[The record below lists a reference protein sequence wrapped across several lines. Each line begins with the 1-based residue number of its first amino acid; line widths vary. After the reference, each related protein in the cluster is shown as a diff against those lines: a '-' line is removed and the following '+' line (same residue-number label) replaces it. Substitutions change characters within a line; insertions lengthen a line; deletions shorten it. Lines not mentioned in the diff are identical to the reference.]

1 MTEEEIQENLQRE
14 ALVIAPIPKRAFAMF
29 IDEALLSM
37 LLIVI
42 LWDAFTSAASV
53 EDVIRL
59 TNAFVLEFMAMKI
72 VYQTFFV
79 MQYGATLGKILMKIR
94 VIEIKTLN
102 TPGFLS
108 AFNRGVF
115 RIISEMFLY
124 LGFLWGTMNP
134 LRQTWHD
141 KTART
146 LVVNA

>member
-1 MTEEEIQENLQRE
+1 MEEEIQERLKRE
-14 ALVIAPIPKRAFAMF
+14 ELVIAPIAKRAFAMF

-37 LLIVI
+37 LLIVV
-42 LWDAFTSAASV
+42 LWDAFASAASV
-53 EDVIRL
+53 EDVINL

-79 MQYGATLGKILMKIR
+79 MQYGATLGKIMMKIQ
-94 VIEIKTLN
+94 VIEVENLS

-134 LRQTWHD
+134 LHQTWHD

>member
-1 MTEEEIQENLQRE
+1 MEEEIQERLKRE
-14 ALVIAPIPKRAFAMF
+14 ELVVAPIAKRAFAMF
-29 IDEALLSM
+29 IDEALLSL
-37 LLIVI
+37 LLIVV
-42 LWDAFTSAASV
+42 LWDSFTSAASV
-53 EDVIRL
+53 EDVIHL

-79 MQYGATLGKILMKIR
+79 MQYGATLGKIMMKIQ
-94 VIEIKTLN
+94 VIEIETLS

-134 LRQTWHD
+134 LHQTWHD

>member
-1 MTEEEIQENLQRE
+1 MQEEIQERLQRE
-14 ALVIAPIPKRAFAMF
+14 ELAVAPIAKRAFAMF

-37 LLIVI
+37 LLIVV
-42 LWDAFTSAASV
+42 LWDSFTTAASV
-53 EDVIRL
+53 EDVINL
-59 TNAFVLEFMAMKI
+59 TNAFVLEFMAIKI

-79 MQYGATLGKILMKIR
+79 MQYGATLGKIVMKIR
-94 VIEIKTLN
+94 VVEVETLS

-108 AFNRGVF
+108 ALNRGIF

-134 LRQTWHD
+134 LHQTWHD

>member
-1 MTEEEIQENLQRE
+1 MEEEIQERLKRE
-14 ALVIAPIPKRAFAMF
+14 ELVVAPIAKRAFAMF
-29 IDEALLSM
+29 IDEALLSL
-37 LLIVI
+37 LLIVV
-42 LWDAFTSAASV
+42 LWDAFTAASSV
-53 EDVIRL
+53 EEVINL

-94 VIEIKTLN
+94 VVEVGTLA

-115 RIISEMFLY
+115 RIISEIFLY

-134 LRQTWHD
+134 LHQTWHD